1 MEARRDGGK
10 AVAQRDRTE
19 ARSVGEAPWAGESP
33 GLALR
38 GQEECPGGQLRDR
51 GTEVEGS
58 SERHGVHV
66 PTMRARW

>member
-1 MEARRDGGK
+1 MEGRRWPRGTEQRPGQWGK
-10 AVAQRDRTE
+10 R
-19 ARSVGEAPWAGESP
+19 P
-33 GLALR
+33 